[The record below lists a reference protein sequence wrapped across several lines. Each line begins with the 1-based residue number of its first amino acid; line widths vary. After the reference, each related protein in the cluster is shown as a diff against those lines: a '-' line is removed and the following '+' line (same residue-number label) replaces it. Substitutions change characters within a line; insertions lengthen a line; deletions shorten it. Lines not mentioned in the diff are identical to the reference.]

1 MAEFSTDGATRNLTT
16 GTFWFERVHSTLA
29 IDALDLGKISED
41 PGAQTFRLFSLF
53 RDGDNRLN
61 EITGPAGAAWSVTAP
76 TSFPVTLSEGDGVV
90 VTLEL
95 DSQKVTNVEQGQILI
110 DLERDAHLEEFS
122 YQVRRLYDPQPLAPL
137 TERLEFVT
145 DVQTALD
152 GSEVRIAARRVP
164 RQSMVATYALD
175 ENYDR
180 ARIENLMTSWQGRV
194 FSLPIWTEMT
204 RLSAPVTRAQAG
216 VEVVSTDYADYRVG
230 DQVFITD
237 GTNQEIMTLASMTST
252 TLTFTAD
259 LTNLYG
265 LNTCVMPVRDAIIT
279 EDISGARYTL
289 GQQELQITWQ
299 ILDPGSDLSDTS
311 QWSSLDGLVL
321 FDDCNVLTGTTLTE
335 RYSIRRTLFD
345 PVQGAQTQRQVSP
358 FNVRRSRKGFR
369 AVGKQGVWKVRQL
382 LHALRGRQKAV
393 WLPTFCEDLT
403 VTTDIEQDERT
414 MTVTD
419 VDFSKYVD
427 GHPGRSVIRIRH
439 AGGTEYATVIGG
451 SSNGD
456 GTETLTLADTWSTD
470 ITAANITRVDLV
482 EKVRLASDVVNIQHQ
497 PGGRHVII
505 QVDVET
511 VLN

>member
-16 GTFWFERVHSTLA
+16 GTFWFDRVHSTLGV
-29 IDALDLGKISED
+29 DALKLGKIAQD
-41 PGAQTFRLFSLF
+41 PGAQTFRMFSTF
-53 RDGDNRLN
+53 RGVSNSLN
-61 EITGPAGAAWSVTAP
+61 AITGPAGAAWSVTAP
-76 TSFPVTLSEGDGVV
+76 TSFPVSLAEGEGLV

-110 DLERDAHLEEFS
+110 DLERDAHLEDFS

-164 RQSMVATYALD
+164 RQSVVATYALD
-175 ENYDR
+175 EDYDR

-204 RLSAPVTRAQAG
+204 RLAAAVTRAQSA
-216 VEVVSTDYADYRVG
+216 VVVVSTDYADYRVG

-237 GTNQEIMTLASMTST
+237 GTNQELMTLAGMTAT
-252 TLTFTAD
+252 TLTFTEN

-321 FDDCNVLTGTTLTE
+321 FDDCNVLTGSTLTE

-393 WLPTFCEDLT
+393 WLPTFCDDLT
-403 VTTDIEQDERT
+403 VTSDIAQDTRT
-414 MTVTD
+414 ITVTD
-419 VDFSKYVD
+419 VDFSRYVK
-427 GHPGRSVIRIRH
+427 GHPGRNVIRVKH
-439 AGGTEYATVIGG
+439 TGGTEYATVIGG

-456 GTETLTLADTWSTD
+456 GTETLTVSDTWATN